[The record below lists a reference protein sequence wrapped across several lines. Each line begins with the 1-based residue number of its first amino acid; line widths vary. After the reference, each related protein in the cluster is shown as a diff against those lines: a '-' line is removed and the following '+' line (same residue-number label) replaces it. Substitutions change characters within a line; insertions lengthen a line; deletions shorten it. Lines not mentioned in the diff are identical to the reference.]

1 MKKIKDTPI
10 TFILNDS
17 PQKISVNPMSRF
29 SDILREHLGLT
40 GTKVGCDAGDCGTVV
55 LEYGTCGYESCEAA
69 GLYTDCSGNCF
80 DEYYLGWIGD
90 GFCDNIDQ
98 NWGADLTCMM
108 MK

>member
-40 GTKVGCDAGDCGTVV
+40 GTKVGCDAGDCGACTIQINGEQRYACLTATGQLEGCNVRTV
-55 LEYGTCGYESCEAA
+55 E
-69 GLYTDCSGNCF
+69 GLSKKGSLF
-80 DEYYLGWIGD
+80 SH
-90 GFCDNIDQ
+90 Q
-98 NWGADLTCMM
+98 NAQ
-108 MK
+108 